1 MFSILTKYRFNK
13 LKSHYPGILVL
24 AVFLSHAATAQVIQ
38 SNRLELSL
46 GEFEASFEVANAR
59 EKGLFL
65 YRTLEGQENQLELT
79 RIDTALQVLWSGFL
93 KLGKNSVVVRTKFY
107 GNSLYV
113 LTRHKDFSQNDLTIL
128 IVNAESGSYVVKQF
142 RNYIPLQVTSYD
154 ITQRA
159 AILGGYFNKI
169 PVVLYLS
176 FAEEKSKV
184 VPGLFSE
191 TGELTQV
198 RTYDDGSFDVL
209 VSAKNIKRQQTIF
222 IRNYDQQG
230 NLLKKI
236 PLEPEGNKNFIFGR
250 SLKTYNDNQVVAGV
264 YGNRNSEYSKGIYI
278 ASIDPLGNQQIQYY
292 SYGDLENFFKFMK
305 ARREQRVKER
315 IERRKTKGRKSRLN
329 YRFMIHELI
338 PYKDQYVML
347 GEAFYPRYIYS
358 DRAFYGSSMM
368 FNYANVP
375 NSRMQNGRI
384 FDGYT
389 YTHAVVIGF
398 SGKGKLLWDN
408 SFEINDVRTYELEQ
422 FVKIDE
428 QQDRLA
434 MLYLYNHQIRSKI
447 IQDNKVL
454 EGKSIEPIKLKF
466 ENDFIR
472 KGDIEKSKL
481 EYWYD
486 QYFYAFGVQ
495 KISNT
500 QQTGQLKRKVFFL
513 NKVNFA
519 DQ

>member
-1 MFSILTKYRFNK
+1 MFFISIRYRFNK
-13 LKSHYPGILVL
+13 LKSYYPGI
-24 AVFLSHAATAQVIQ
+24 FLLTTLLSCTAAAQVVQ
-38 SNRLELSL
+38 SNRLELLL
-46 GEFEASFEVANAR
+46 GEFEASFEVANAW

-65 YRTLEGQENQLELT
+65 YRMVEAQENQLELT
-79 RIDTALQVLWSGFL
+79 HIDSALQIQWRGLL
-93 KLGKNSVVVRTKFY
+93 NLGKNMVVARTKYY

-113 LTRHKDFSQNDLTIL
+113 LARNKDFSRNDLTIL
-128 IVNAESGSYVVKQF
+128 VVNAESGTYAVREF

-176 FAEEKSKV
+176 FADGKSKV
-184 VPGLFSE
+184 VPGLFTE
-191 TGELTQV
+191 PGELTQV

-209 VSAKNIKRQQTIF
+209 VSFKNINRQQTIS

-236 PLEPEGNKNFIFGR
+236 PLEPEVNKNLLFGQ
-250 SLKTYNDNQVVAGV
+250 SIKTYNDNQVVAGV
-264 YGNRNSEYSKGIYI
+264 YGNKNSEYSRGIYV
-278 ASIDPLGNQQIQYY
+278 ASIDPLGNQKIQYY

-305 ARREQRVKER
+305 ARREQRVKDR
-315 IERRKTKGRKSRLN
+315 IERRKTKGRKTKLN

-338 PYKDQYVML
+338 PYKDQYIML

-358 DRAFYGSSMM
+358 DRFYSGSLMY
-368 FNYANVP
+368 NYAYSP
-375 NSRMQNGRI
+375 YSRMQNGRI

-398 SGKGKLLWDN
+398 NAKGKLLWDN
-408 SFEINDVRTYELEQ
+408 SFEINDVRTFELEQ
-422 FVKIDE
+422 FVKLDR

-434 MLYLYNHQIRSKI
+434 MIYLYNHQIRSKI
-447 IQDNKVL
+447 IQDNKVV
-454 EGKSIEPIKLKF
+454 EGKSIEPIKLKL

-481 EYWYD
+481 DYWYD
-486 QYFYAFGVQ
+486 QYFYASGVQ

-500 QQTGQLKRKVFFL
+500 KQGSVQLKRRVFFI
-513 NKVNFA
+513 NKIGFA
-519 DQ
+519 DH